1 MQNTQKNRNNL
12 AYLFIG
18 FTLGFLTLLFIII
31 P

>member
-1 MQNTQKNRNNL
+1 MKNTEQNRNNL

-18 FTLGFLTLLFIII
+18 FTVGFLTVLILLI